1 MHNRKEYLADTLRR
15 LSRTVGFVGQEIEG
29 TTALSSARSAFSIS
43 RRFYP
48 LDLSL
53 DVLLYNAMIYVSTII
68 ISYNKQADRN

>member
-1 MHNRKEYLADTLRR
+1 MHSRKEYLADTLRR

-43 RRFYP
+43 RFYP

-53 DVLLYNAMIYVSTII
+53 DVLLYNAMIHISTII